1 MHLEAARAT
10 LSRPARRFN
19 ANASERSR
27 PLWPGMNATL
37 TVSGGKH
44 ARVMKRVRV
53 GQEQACGSGPDAR
66 KQVMLYVN
74 IAAYIINNVNN
85 VPVGQI

>member
-1 MHLEAARAT
+1 MHQEAARAT

-19 ANASERSR
+19 AGTGERSR

-37 TVSGGKH
+37 TVSGRKH

-53 GQEQACGSGPDAR
+53 GQDQPWQRSGRAQTRDVVR
-66 KQVMLYVN
+66 
-74 IAAYIINNVNN
+74 
-85 VPVGQI
+85 

>member
-1 MHLEAARAT
+1 MHPKAARET
-10 LSRPARRFN
+10 LARLAHRFN
-19 ANASERSR
+19 AGASERSR

-37 TVSGGKH
+37 TVSCGKH

-53 GQEQACGSGPDAR
+53 GQDRPWQRSGHA
-66 KQVMLYVN
+66 QEMLYVN

>member
-1 MHLEAARAT
+1 MHQEAAWAT

-19 ANASERSR
+19 AGGSERLR
-27 PLWPGMNATL
+27 PLWPGMNVAL
-37 TVSGGKH
+37 TVLGGKD

-53 GQEQACGSGPDAR
+53 GQGRAWQRPDAR
-66 KQVMLYVN
+66 KQEMMYVN